1 MINVDLSKAKLTESM
16 ESYKDRV
23 AEVHDM
29 IHNKTGAGNDFL
41 GWVDLPTNYNK
52 TEVENI
58 KKKAAEL
65 SEEIDVL
72 LVCGIGGSFLGA
84 RAAIEAING
93 LYPTNKVQIIYIG
106 NTFSA
111 TYLAQVKNYVKDK
124 EFGINVI
131 SKSGTT
137 TETSVAFR
145 IFKELLEETKG
156 KEVAQRRIV
165 ATTDAHKG
173 ALKTLADQE
182 GYTEFV
188 VPDDV
193 GGRYSVLT
201 AVGLFPIAMAGI
213 DVDAMLK
220 GAKDA
225 QDKYNNPDLLTN
237 DAYQYGVARQMLLK
251 AGYPAEMFVT
261 YNLQLQ
267 QTSEWWKQLFGES
280 EGKDQK
286 GIFPAS
292 VDLTTDLH
300 SMGQFI
306 QDGSRNMFETV
317 INIETSREELVLQ
330 EEPVDLDGLN
340 YLAGKS
346 VDFVNK
352 SAMNGTIL
360 AHTDGQV
367 PNFMVKIPEQ
377 NEFYLGELFYF
388 FEFACG
394 VSGYLLGVN
403 PFNQPGVES
412 YKKNM
417 FALLGKPGYEEAREA
432 LMKRL

>member
-1 MINVDLSKAKLTESM
+1 
-16 ESYKDRV
+16 
-23 AEVHDM
+23 M

-72 LVCGIGGSFLGA
+72 LVCGIGGSYLGA

-173 ALKTLADQE
+173 ALKTLSDQE

-188 VPDDV
+188 VPDDI

-267 QTSEWWKQLFGES
+267 QTAEWWKQLFGES
-280 EGKDQK
+280 EGKEGK
-286 GIFPAS
+286 GI
-292 VDLTTDLH
+292 
-300 SMGQFI
+300 
-306 QDGSRNMFETV
+306 
-317 INIETSREELVLQ
+317 NI
-330 EEPVDLDGLN
+330 
-340 YLAGKS
+340 
-346 VDFVNK
+346 
-352 SAMNGTIL
+352 
-360 AHTDGQV
+360 
-367 PNFMVKIPEQ
+367 
-377 NEFYLGELFYF
+377 
-388 FEFACG
+388 
-394 VSGYLLGVN
+394 
-403 PFNQPGVES
+403 
-412 YKKNM
+412 
-417 FALLGKPGYEEAREA
+417 
-432 LMKRL
+432 

>member
-23 AEVHDM
+23 AEVHEI
-29 IHNKTGAGNDFL
+29 IHNKTGSGNDFL

-72 LVCGIGGSFLGA
+72 LVCGIGGSYLGA

-145 IFKELLEETKG
+145 IFKEVLEETKG

-188 VPDDV
+188 VPDDI

-267 QTSEWWKQLFGES
+267 NTAEWWKQLFGES
-280 EGKDQK
+280 
-286 GIFPAS
+286 
-292 VDLTTDLH
+292 
-300 SMGQFI
+300 
-306 QDGSRNMFETV
+306 
-317 INIETSREELVLQ
+317 
-330 EEPVDLDGLN
+330 
-340 YLAGKS
+340 
-346 VDFVNK
+346 
-352 SAMNGTIL
+352 
-360 AHTDGQV
+360 
-367 PNFMVKIPEQ
+367 
-377 NEFYLGELFYF
+377 
-388 FEFACG
+388 
-394 VSGYLLGVN
+394 
-403 PFNQPGVES
+403 
-412 YKKNM
+412 
-417 FALLGKPGYEEAREA
+417 
-432 LMKRL
+432 

>member
-1 MINVDLSKAKLTESM
+1 MFYQFVVS
-16 ESYKDRV
+16 V
-23 AEVHDM
+23 
-29 IHNKTGAGNDFL
+29 
-41 GWVDLPTNYNK
+41 
-52 TEVENI
+52 
-58 KKKAAEL
+58 
-65 SEEIDVL
+65 VL
-72 LVCGIGGSFLGA
+72 IQA

-173 ALKTLADQE
+173 ALKTLSDQE

-188 VPDDV
+188 VPDDI

-237 DAYQYGVARQMLLK
+237 TSQVFIMYLNGGNSYLVNLK
-251 AGYPAEMFVT
+251 VKKEKVSY
-261 YNLQLQ
+261 LQVVL
-267 QTSEWWKQLFGES
+267 SQL
-280 EGKDQK
+280 
-286 GIFPAS
+286 
-292 VDLTTDLH
+292 T
-300 SMGQFI
+300 FI
-306 QDGSRNMFETV
+306 HQDSSSRK
-317 INIETSREELVLQ
+317 VLR
-330 EEPVDLDGLN
+330 
-340 YLAGKS
+340 
-346 VDFVNK
+346 
-352 SAMNGTIL
+352 
-360 AHTDGQV
+360 
-367 PNFMVKIPEQ
+367 
-377 NEFYLGELFYF
+377 FYSKLY
-388 FEFACG
+388 
-394 VSGYLLGVN
+394 
-403 PFNQPGVES
+403 
-412 YKKNM
+412 
-417 FALLGKPGYEEAREA
+417 
-432 LMKRL
+432 